1 MRRVDRLPWP
11 AREIADRVRSAAEPV
26 ATRQGVRLVEVN
38 VKTTRRGPVI
48 ECVIDRRG
56 GVSIEACE
64 SFSNE
69 LSPLLDIMD
78 PLPGPYTLEVCSAGL
93 DRTLHDRADFELHL
107 GENVDVQ
114 GTDSAGVPK
123 AWRGVIAEVGDDT
136 LSVDTG
142 NGTASIPWEQ
152 IRHAK
157 LVIDVKNHEG
167 QKSRRP
173 DVR

>member
-1 MRRVDRLPWP
+1 M
-11 AREIADRVRSAAEPV
+11 
-26 ATRQGVRLVEVN
+26 RQGVRLVEVN

-69 LSPLLDIMD
+69 LSPLLDVMD
-78 PLPGPYTLEVCSAGL
+78 PLPGSYTLEVCSAGL
-93 DRTLHDRADFELHL
+93 DRTLHDRADFELHI
-107 GENVDVQ
+107 GESVEVQ
-114 GTDSAGVPK
+114 GTDSDGAER
-123 AWRGVIAEVGDDT
+123 AWRGVITDVSDDT
-136 LSVDTG
+136 VGVDTG
-142 NGTASIPWEQ
+142 HGKASIPWKQ

-157 LVIDVKNHEG
+157 LVIDFQNHEG
-167 QKSRRP
+167 QKNRRP